1 MKEELGRL
9 IMKKLAKRNL
19 ETIGRESMG
28 RSQSSNLIGRKRN
41 RSLLEVIRGVRGYD
55 RVKQKKK
62 VGNNP
67 S

>member
-1 MKEELGRL
+1 MAEVMKEELGRL

-41 RSLLEVIRGVRGYD
+41 RSLLEVIRGVKGYD
-55 RVKQKKK
+55 
-62 VGNNP
+62 
-67 S
+67 

>member
-28 RSQSSNLIGRKRN
+28 RSLSSNLIGRKRN
-41 RSLLEVIRGVRGYD
+41 RGLLRVIGGIRGYD
-55 RVKQKKK
+55 RVRQKIK